1 MRAIPATALAK
12 IPRQHRS
19 VTTVHSIIDAAIRVI
34 ERDGVGHFSTNRV
47 AVVAGVSIG
56 SIYQYFANREM
67 LLAAILER
75 GMLESEELMRRVA
88 SADPEAPIDEVLR
101 RVLYALLAGLEPARP
116 MLRSALSIVPLVYDG
131 GVLSVLE
138 TRVGDVARDYLL
150 RHMDRYQLVG
160 GPAALFVGVN
170 GVIYVFLKWLTD
182 VHRTIDKTE
191 LVETLVAMLGAVI
204 RVAPSER

>member
-1 MRAIPATALAK
+1 M
-12 IPRQHRS
+12 
-19 VTTVHSIIDAAIRVI
+19 VHSIIDAAIRVI
-34 ERDGVGHFSTNRV
+34 ERDGVEPFSTNRV
-47 AVVAGVSIG
+47 AAVAGVGIG

-67 LLAAILER
+67 VLAAVLER

-88 SADPEAPIDEVLR
+88 AADPEAPIDEVLR

-150 RHMDRYQLVG
+150 RHMDRYQIVG
-160 GPAALFVGVN
+160 GPAALYVGVN

-182 VHRTIDKTE
+182 ARQVIDKTE

-204 RVAPSER
+204 RVVPNGR